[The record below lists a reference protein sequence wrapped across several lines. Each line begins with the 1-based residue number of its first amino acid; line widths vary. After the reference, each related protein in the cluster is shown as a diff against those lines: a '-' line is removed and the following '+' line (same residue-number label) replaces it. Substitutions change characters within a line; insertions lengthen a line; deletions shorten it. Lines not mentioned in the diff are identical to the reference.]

1 MSLTGFNFFLLY
13 MGLGLATGLCVPLVL
28 IMHFLM
34 PRVVLEHYWK
44 GPYFRR
50 AELALFTN
58 TVYAPMRTVMLMG
71 GIAFSSLGRKRKI
84 TDIHMLVPAWYRI
97 AAKVICI
104 WVLASTASILA
115 MTVGVFIYG
124 YVIGDPVPLTR
135 GK

>member
-1 MSLTGFNFFLLY
+1 MTGFHFFLLY
-13 MGLGLATGLCVPLVL
+13 LGVPASAFVMMPCVIL
-28 IMHFLM
+28 MHFLM
-34 PRVVLEHYWK
+34 PKAVLARYWK
-44 GPYFRR
+44 EPHFRP
-50 AELALFTN
+50 AELTLFTG
-58 TVYAPMRTVMLMG
+58 TVYAPMRTIMLMG
-71 GIAFSSLGRKRKI
+71 GIAFPSLGRKRKI
-84 TDIHMLVPAWYRI
+84 TDIHMLVPGWYRI